1 VAHEGTG
8 GALTVPGHGDHGG
21 AAPLAADASWALH
34 DALIVAALLIAVGG
48 YLRALRAARRRGAWP
63 ASRTTS
69 WMLGVACAGAA
80 TLGPIAIA
88 AHASLTAH
96 MLAHLLLGMLAPL
109 LLVLGAP
116 VTLLLRALQVTAA
129 RRLSRVL
136 RSAPLRALTHPATAA
151 VLNAGGLWALYATD
165 LYGLMH
171 ASALVHAIVHG
182 HLLLAGYLLTAA
194 IVGVDPDPHRAP
206 IGVRVAVLLAFMAV
220 HSMLAKRVYGQP
232 PAGVEAGDAHVAS
245 QLMYY
250 GGDVVDVTLL
260 VLLGLAWLRATR
272 PREAPAAAAA

>member
-1 VAHEGTG
+1 MALAEAG
-8 GALTVPGHGDHGG
+8 GALTVPSHGGHGAG
-21 AAPLAADASWALH
+21 APLAADASWALH
-34 DALIVAALLIAVGG
+34 DALSVAALLIAVGG
-48 YLRALRAARRRGAWP
+48 YLRALRAARRRGPWP
-63 ASRTTS
+63 ALRTTS
-69 WMLGVACAGAA
+69 WMLGVASAGAA
-80 TLGPIAIA
+80 TLGPIALA
-88 AHASLTAH
+88 AHESLTGH

-116 VTLLLRALQVTAA
+116 VTLLLRALPVAAA

-136 RSAPLRALTHPATAA
+136 RSAPLRVLTHPVTAGI
-151 VLNAGGLWALYATD
+151 LNAGGLWALYATD

-171 ASALVHAIVHG
+171 ASALAHAIVHL

-194 IVGVDPDPHRAP
+194 LVGVDPDPHRAS
-206 IGVRVAVLLAFMAV
+206 IGVRAAVLLAFMAV
-220 HSMLAKRVYGQP
+220 HSVLAKRVYGQP
-232 PAGVEAGDAHVAS
+232 PAGVEAADAHVAS

-272 PREAPAAAAA
+272 PRRAAVPAAA